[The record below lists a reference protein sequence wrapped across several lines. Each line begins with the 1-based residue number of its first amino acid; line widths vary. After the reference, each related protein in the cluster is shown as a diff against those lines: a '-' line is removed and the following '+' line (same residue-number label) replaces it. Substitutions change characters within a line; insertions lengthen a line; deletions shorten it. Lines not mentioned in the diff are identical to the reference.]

1 MFSRLRAVSNFPIIE
16 AKKIIEYIS
25 SGSDTE
31 VPEGFDYTPP
41 EHYDTF
47 DARIKGV
54 TIHYA
59 KTGNGPSVVLL
70 HGLTNNWFGWGRL
83 IQELERDYTLYVL
96 DLPGYGDSGDLLLK
110 HYSVEQ
116 QAEYVAVFIKQVV
129 PDKPIVV
136 GLSMGSLI
144 TAEVGNITRDQLRA
158 IVLMGPVFN
167 SGRTSVLTTLLRYE
181 LQLIQLSDKAQSV
194 LKRLVASRWF
204 GYAANKYL
212 HMHEFKRYLSDLYGL
227 VGRQKMRK
235 KVFIDMGI
243 SVAKYELNPVLEQ
256 LNLPILLIY
265 GKYDKVSRPE
275 QIAELPLMAK
285 DNIQLNVIDNAGHVV
300 SVEQPHEV
308 AQSIRGFLK
317 KSN

>member
-1 MFSRLRAVSNFPIIE
+1 MYSRLRAVSNFPIIE

-96 DLPGYGDSGDLLLK
+96 DLPGYGDSGDLFLK

-116 QAEYVAVFIKQVV
+116 QAEYVAAFIKQVV

-285 DNIQLNVIDNAGHVV
+285 ENIQLNVIDNAGHVV
-300 SVEQPHEV
+300 SVEQPKEV
-308 AQSIRGFLK
+308 ANAIRKFLG
-317 KSN
+317 STN

>member
-1 MFSRLRAVSNFPIIE
+1 MYSRLRAVSNFPIIE

-41 EHYDTF
+41 ESYETLK
-47 DARIKGV
+47 ARIKGI
-54 TIHYA
+54 TINYA
-59 KTGNGPSVVLL
+59 KTGNGPSIVML

-83 IQELERDYTLYVL
+83 MKELEGDFTLFVL

-116 QAEYVAVFIKQVV
+116 QAEYVTAFIKQVV
-129 PDKPIVV
+129 PEPPVVV
-136 GLSMGSLI
+136 GLSMGSLV
-144 TAEVGNITRDQLRA
+144 TAEIGRIAESHLKGV
-158 IVLMGPVFN
+158 VLMGPVFN
-167 SGRTSVLTTLLRYE
+167 SGRTSVLTTFLRYE
-181 LQLIQLSDKAQSV
+181 LQLIQFSDKAQSV

-235 KVFIDMGI
+235 KTFIDMGI
-243 SVAKYELNPVLEQ
+243 SVAKYELDPVLEQ
-256 LNLPILLIY
+256 LKLPVLLVY
-265 GKYDKVSRPE
+265 GKYDKVSKPE
-275 QIAELPLMAK
+275 QIAELPLMK
-285 DNIQLNVIDNAGHVV
+285 KENISLAVIDNAGHVV